1 MPPKRF
7 YCYVDETGQD
17 TLGDIFVVTVV
28 IPENKDEVLEYLEKV
43 EVQSG
48 KEKFKW
54 GKADP
59 NKRFAYIETILS
71 QRKHPLKI
79 YFSFYGNTKEYKA
92 LTILTIFKAVHS
104 IKDFKNHKFIISVDA
119 LGEKD
124 RRFYGSE
131 LHKLGIPSRQVKGI
145 RREESNTLI
154 RLADSVCG
162 FVRDILEEKPKS
174 ERDERLT
181 KLYKKAV
188 KEDVLI
194 EV

>member
-1 MPPKRF
+1 MSRKRF

-17 TLGDIFVVTVV
+17 TEGDIFVVTVV
-28 IPENKDEVLEYLEKV
+28 IPEIRDKILEYLEKI
-43 EVQSG
+43 EIQSG

-59 NKRFAYIETILS
+59 VKRFTYIETILN
-71 QRKHPLKI
+71 QRKYQLKI
-79 YFSFYGNTKEYKA
+79 YFSFYGNTKEYKT
-92 LTILTIFKAVHS
+92 LTILTIFKAIHS
-104 IKDFKNHKFIISVDA
+104 IQDFKNHKFIISVDA

-145 RREESNTLI
+145 RREESNALI
-154 RLADSVCG
+154 RLADSMCG
-162 FVRDILEEKPKS
+162 FVRDILEEESKS
-174 ERDERLT
+174 KNDKLT

-188 KEDVLI
+188 REDVLI